1 MKYITTCIKIESVW
15 SDKMGNIFIL
25 VIFILISTLLIFVTK
40 VQFNVLKQMNETLM
54 VIIEV
59 LTENKCLDSIDKN
72 INNNRTMRSGLA
84 PSTPP
89 PPPPKK

>member
-1 MKYITTCIKIESVW
+1 
-15 SDKMGNIFIL
+15 MGNTFIL

-54 VIIEV
+54 IIIET